1 MPDRP
6 AEQIRLEIASERQGL
21 AGDLDVLHSELRSLV
36 PVALLGVIA
45 LALVSRDSHLRSA
58 VKFLWKLQVLL

>member
-1 MPDRP
+1 MPERP
-6 AEQIRLEIASERQGL
+6 VEEIRLEIASERQAL

-45 LALVSRDSHLRSA
+45 LALLSRDSHLRSG
-58 VKFLWKLQVLL
+58 VKFLWKLR

>member
-1 MPDRP
+1 MPERAP
-6 AEQIRLEIASERQGL
+6 EQIRLEIASERQGL

-45 LALVSRDSHLRSA
+45 LALLSRESRLRSG
-58 VKFLWKLQVLL
+58 VKLLWKLR

>member
-1 MPDRP
+1 MPERTP
-6 AEQIRLEIASERQGL
+6 EQIRLEIASERQGL

-45 LALVSRDSHLRSA
+45 LALLSRESRLRSG
-58 VKFLWKLQVLL
+58 VKLLWKLR